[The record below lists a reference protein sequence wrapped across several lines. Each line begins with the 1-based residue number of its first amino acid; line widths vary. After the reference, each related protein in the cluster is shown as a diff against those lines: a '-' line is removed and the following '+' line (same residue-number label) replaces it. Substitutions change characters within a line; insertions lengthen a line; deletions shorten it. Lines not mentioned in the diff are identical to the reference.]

1 MTEPGNL
8 EPQGHAEPNV
18 ARMYDHLLGGTDNSA
33 IDREAADRVLEILP
47 GILTGARENRAFL
60 GRAVRFLV
68 RDGVRQFIDIGA
80 GLPTRRCVHEVAAEE
95 AAGCRTVYVDNDPE
109 VVSYARA
116 LLHGTPGV
124 RFLHG
129 DLHAPKEI
137 LGHPGVQEH
146 LDLDQPVAV
155 LLLTVVHVVADPRPI
170 ISDLMASLAPG
181 SHLVLSHMSGSHM
194 SGGVQPAVDEIYQG
208 APARPAQ
215 IADFFDGLEL
225 LPPGVVNLAEW
236 RPESPQLVRAA
247 GAAPYIL
254 CGVARKP

>member
-1 MTEPGNL
+1 
-8 EPQGHAEPNV
+8 
-18 ARMYDHLLGGTDNSA
+18 MYDHLLGGTDNFA
-33 IDREAADRVLEILP
+33 VDREAADRVLEILP
-47 GILTGARENRAFL
+47 GVRTGARENRAFL

-68 RDGVRQFIDIGA
+68 RQGVRQFIDIGA
-80 GLPTRRCVHEVAAEE
+80 GLPTRRCVHEVAPD
-95 AAGCRTVYVDNDPE
+95 CRTVYVDNDPE
-109 VVSYARA
+109 VVSHARA
-116 LLHGTPGV
+116 LLHDTPGA

-129 DLHAPKEI
+129 DLNAPKEI

-181 SHLVLSHMSGSHM
+181 SHLVLSHMAGSHT

-215 IADFFDGLEL
+215 IAGFFDGLEL

>member
-8 EPQGHAEPNV
+8 GHAQPNV
-18 ARMYDHLLGGTDNSA
+18 ARMYDHLLGGTDNFA
-33 IDREAADRVLEILP
+33 IDREAAGRVLEILP
-47 GILTGARENRAFL
+47 GVRTGACENRAFL

-68 RDGVRQFIDIGA
+68 RQGVRQFIDIGA
-80 GLPTRRCVHEVAAEE
+80 GLPTRQCVHEVAPD
-95 AAGCRTVYVDNDPE
+95 CRTVYVDNDPE
-109 VVSYARA
+109 VVSHARR
-116 LLHGTPGV
+116 LLHGIPGA

-129 DLHAPKEI
+129 DLNAPKEI
-137 LGHPGVQEH
+137 LGHVQEH

-155 LLLTVVHVVADPRPI
+155 LLLTIVHVIPGDPRPV

-181 SHLVLSHMSGSHM
+181 SHLVLSHMSGAP
-194 SGGVQPAVDEIYQG
+194 GGAQPAVDEIYQG
-208 APARPAQ
+208 GSARPNQ
-215 IADFFDGLEL
+215 ITGFFDGLDL

-236 RPESPQLVRAA
+236 RPDAPEPVREP

>member
-1 MTEPGNL
+1 
-8 EPQGHAEPNV
+8 
-18 ARMYDHLLGGTDNSA
+18 MYDHLLGGTDNFA
-33 IDREAADRVLEILP
+33 VDREAADRVLEILP
-47 GILTGARENRAFL
+47 GVRTGARENRAFL

-68 RDGVRQFIDIGA
+68 RQGVRQFIDIGA
-80 GLPTRRCVHEVAAEE
+80 GLPTRRCVHEVAPD
-95 AAGCRTVYVDNDPE
+95 CRTVYVDNDPE
-109 VVSYARA
+109 VVSHARA
-116 LLHGTPGV
+116 LLHDTPGA

-129 DLHAPKEI
+129 DLNAPKEI

-155 LLLTVVHVVADPRPI
+155 LLLTIVHVVAGDPRPV

-181 SHLVLSHMSGSHM
+181 SHLVLSHMAGD
-194 SGGVQPAVDEIYQG
+194 VQPAVDEIYQG
-208 APARPAQ
+208 APGRPSR
-215 IADFFDGLEL
+215 ITGFFDGLEL

-236 RPESPQLVRAA
+236 RPDAPEPVRVP